1 MPTQFNF
8 KGEAV
13 DTSMRVTRSDQ
24 LIFQFFL
31 IVPQTSFFNAP
42 LPFSLSALHFLS
54 NLSSW
59 NYQTNHI
66 AGLSPAMPQLFW
78 SVWRD
83 AAGATRTPERI
94 CGCKGAEK
102 RCRQSSN
109 NWQSNRRLKAFP
121 FPRTRFNVNC
131 LAVFSVF
138 SLSLFYL
145 EGGRQL
151 SGRTSASFREVE
163 WIAECSEKFVGVAI

>member
-1 MPTQFNF
+1 MREQRERGDGKAGTPTNAKQCYVIHSLIWMPTQFNF

-109 NWQSNRRLKAFP
+109 N
-121 FPRTRFNVNC
+121 
-131 LAVFSVF
+131 
-138 SLSLFYL
+138 
-145 EGGRQL
+145 
-151 SGRTSASFREVE
+151 
-163 WIAECSEKFVGVAI
+163 